1 MHSSTPTFARPA
13 LHAIVRQ
20 ALPVLAGSLAI
31 AASAR
36 VAIPLLFSPVPI
48 TLQTAAVVLVGAA
61 LGARGGVAAVL
72 AYLAEGAAGAPF
84 FAGGQGGPGVL
95 LGPTG
100 GYLIGFM
107 LSAFVA
113 GSLVEHGWGR
123 GAVRP
128 LAAFAAA
135 ALAVYLVGLPRLA
148 SFVGPDRAIAL
159 GLLPFLP
166 GDLVK
171 VVVAAAVWTVGGRA
185 SRG

>member
-1 MHSSTPTFARPA
+1 MHSSTPTFTRSAR
-13 LHAIVRQ
+13 HTTVRQ
-20 ALPVLAGSLAI
+20 ALLVLAGSLAI

-36 VAIPLLFSPVPI
+36 VAIPLPFSPVPI
-48 TLQTAAVVLVGAA
+48 TLQTAVVVLVGAA

-72 AYLAEGAAGAPF
+72 AYIAEGAAGAPF

-100 GYLIGFM
+100 GYLVGFA
-107 LSAFVA
+107 LSAFIA
-113 GSLVEHGWGR
+113 GGLVERGWGR
-123 GAVRP
+123 GAFRP
-128 LAAFAAA
+128 LAAFTIA

-148 SFVGPDRAIAL
+148 FFVEPDRVVAL

-171 VVVAAAVWTVGGRA
+171 VVVAAAVWTAGSRA
-185 SRG
+185 TRG